1 MKKSILS
8 LLLLVNLVWADFTR
22 DDVKKVVTDNVTKLM
37 WQDDNRTIGDA
48 NKKTWENAITFC
60 ENLDFAG
67 YTNWH
72 LPNFNELYSIADR
85 SKYNPAMSSVFIN
98 VVSSFIGRLL
108 LMLVTLLMLGLS
120 TSTTAMTTTTIRRV
134 LIMFVV
140 FAQQIDYFDD
150 FDIVNN

>member
-1 MKKSILS
+1 
-8 LLLLVNLVWADFTR
+8 VWADFIR

-98 VVSSFIGRLL
+98 VVSSLYWSA
-108 LMLVTLLMLGLS
+108 TTYAS
-120 TSTTAMTTTTIRRV
+120 NTSNAWDV
-134 LIMFVV
+134 YFSNGSD
-140 FAQQIDYFDD
+140 DYNRKTGTYYVRCVRPAD
-150 FDIVNN
+150 